1 MGRQIGLF
9 GGLFSPFFSPKSP
22 IFHRSRLRRS
32 RVSQDSFWSGG
43 APKIRCS
50 FPCDWRYL
58 SFCDVMRLLSAK
70 LNFPHEQT
78 LSSVSKIASNGMQ
91 CLSKHGCIIATVM
104 YSINYYSSRR
114 NVRCPRDI
122 VYRISCF
129 LYMHVWGRLVDFC
142 GRYHPHPFL
151 RKMKGRTLLKMC
163 AWMVFGAFSG
173 VFGPKNTQNP
183 KFSSLGVFCLWITA
197 HKFQVPFPRI
207 IFTRFHVKHCS
218 WPCICNGLLTEPQAK
233 FEDYRAC
240 PGFSHALFHSQ
251 YPRLGLI
258 ETMQYRS
265 ITSRVYCQ
273 CRCLCVNRCL
283 RVNFR

>member
-104 YSINYYSSRR
+104 YSINYYSSRH
-114 NVRCPRDI
+114 NVRCPRGYSLQNSMPTI
-122 VYRISCF
+122 AC
-129 LYMHVWGRLVDFC
+129 
-142 GRYHPHPFL
+142 RYHPHPFL

-163 AWMVFGAFSG
+163 A
-173 VFGPKNTQNP
+173 
-183 KFSSLGVFCLWITA
+183 
-197 HKFQVPFPRI
+197 
-207 IFTRFHVKHCS
+207 
-218 WPCICNGLLTEPQAK
+218 
-233 FEDYRAC
+233 
-240 PGFSHALFHSQ
+240 
-251 YPRLGLI
+251 
-258 ETMQYRS
+258 
-265 ITSRVYCQ
+265 
-273 CRCLCVNRCL
+273 
-283 RVNFR
+283 